1 MNALLAVVSVLF
13 LLQSVTNIL
22 LIHFIRKWIARNK
35 KGFVNLSNIFEGLND
50 EHIQSENR

>member
-1 MNALLAVVSVLF
+1 MNGLLILVSFLF

-22 LIHFIRKWIARNK
+22 LIYFIRKWIARSK

>member
-1 MNALLAVVSVLF
+1 MNGLLILVSFLF

-22 LIHFIRKWIARNK
+22 LIHFIRKWIARSK

-50 EHIQSENR
+50 EYIQSENR